1 MNLNLNYEGFE
12 TYLVRRLEW
21 SDGVEYQFR
30 FENDCGAIVDKSFAS
45 YGHESDLWE
54 LQGRKLDKKTGMW
67 GLIHHTEFPYY
78 ILGCRT
84 DEEIRDL
91 LKRIKGL

>member
-12 TYLVRRLEW
+12 TYLVQRLEW
-21 SDGVEYQFR
+21 LDGVEYQFR
-30 FENDCGAIVDKSFAS
+30 FENGYGAIVRKSFAS
-45 YGHESDLWE
+45 YGHEDDLWE
-54 LQGRKLDKKTGMW
+54 LHGRKLDKRTGMW

-78 ILGCRT
+78 ILGYRT

-91 LKRIKGL
+91 LKRIKEL

>member
-30 FENDCGAIVDKSFAS
+30 FEND
-45 YGHESDLWE
+45 
-54 LQGRKLDKKTGMW
+54 
-67 GLIHHTEFPYY
+67 
-78 ILGCRT
+78 
-84 DEEIRDL
+84 
-91 LKRIKGL
+91 

>member
-12 TYLVRRLEW
+12 TYLVQRLEW
-21 SDGVEYQFR
+21 LDGVEYQFR
-30 FENDCGAIVDKSFAS
+30 FENDYGAIVDKSFAT
-45 YGHESDLWE
+45 YGHECDLWQ

-78 ILGCRT
+78 ILGYRT

-91 LKRIKGL
+91 LKSIKEL

>member
-12 TYLVRRLEW
+12 TYLVRRFEW
-21 SDGVEYQFR
+21 SYGVEYQIR
-30 FENDCGAIVDKSFAS
+30 FENDYGAIVRKSCAS
-45 YGHESDLWE
+45 YGHEGDLWE
-54 LQGRKLDKKTGMW
+54 LQGRKLDKRTWMW

-78 ILGCRT
+78 ILGYRT

-91 LKRIKGL
+91 LKRIKEL

>member
-12 TYLVRRLEW
+12 TYLVQRLEW

-30 FENDCGAIVDKSFAS
+30 FENDYGAIVRKSFAS
-45 YGHESDLWE
+45 YGHEGDLWE
-54 LQGRKLDKKTGMW
+54 LQGRKLDKRTGMW
-67 GLIHHTEFPYY
+67 GLIHHTEFPYHM
-78 ILGCRT
+78 LGYRT

-91 LKRIKGL
+91 LKRIKEL

>member
-1 MNLNLNYEGFE
+1 MNLILNHEGFE

-21 SDGVEYQFR
+21 SYGVEYQFR
-30 FENDCGAIVDKSFAS
+30 FENNYGAIVSKNFAS

-54 LQGRKLDKKTGMW
+54 LQGRKLDKRTGLW
-67 GLIHHTEFPYY
+67 GLIDHIEFPYY
-78 ILGCRT
+78 VLGYRT

>member
-12 TYLVRRLEW
+12 TYLVQRLEW
-21 SDGVEYQFR
+21 LDGVEYQFR
-30 FENDCGAIVDKSFAS
+30 FENDYGAIVDKSFAT
-45 YGHESDLWE
+45 YGHECDLWQ

-78 ILGCRT
+78 ILGYLT

-91 LKRIKGL
+91 LKRIKEL